1 MSQINVA
8 RHPRPQ
14 AVLFDLDGTL
24 VDSAPDFYTVVNS
37 LRAEDGLPA
46 LPHPAIREQVSN
58 GGMALAR
65 LTWNLTA
72 DHPQLADYRL
82 RLLARYSEHIGTASS
97 LFPGFAQTLH
107 GLQQAGIQWGIVT
120 NKPRPYTEPLLQRLG
135 IEAAVVVCPD
145 DVSQPKPHPEPLFKA
160 AADLNL
166 EASQCWYVGDHIRD
180 IDAARAAG
188 MPSVAALFGYVEAG
202 DDPQQWQADY
212 SINQP
217 QDLLHLLALN

>member
-8 RHPRPQ
+8 RHQRPQ

-72 DHPQLADYRL
+72 EHPQLADYRL
-82 RLLARYSEHIGTASS
+82 RLLARYSEHIGTASG
-97 LFPGFAQTLH
+97 LFPGFEQTLH

-160 AADLNL
+160 AADLKL
-166 EASQCWYVGDHIRD
+166 AASQCWYVGDHIRD

-202 DDPQQWQADY
+202 DDPQQWHADY

-217 QDLLHLLALN
+217 QDLLHLLVLN

>member
-1 MSQINVA
+1 MSQVTAA

-24 VDSAPDFYTVVNS
+24 VDSAPDFYAVVNS

-46 LPHPAIREQVSN
+46 LAHPTIREQVSN

-65 LTWNLTA
+65 LTWNLPV
-72 DHPQLADYRL
+72 DHPDTGDYRL
-82 RLLARYSEHIGTASS
+82 RLLARYSEHIGSASS
-97 LFPGFAQTLH
+97 LFPGFDQTLQE
-107 GLQQAGIQWGIVT
+107 LQKAGIRWGIVT

-135 IEAAVVVCPD
+135 IHAAVVVCPD
-145 DVSQPKPHPEPLFKA
+145 DVSKPKPHPEPLLKA

-166 EASQCWYVGDHIRD
+166 AAYQCWYVGDHIRD

-217 QDLLHLLALN
+217 QDLLHLLALA